1 MEDPGFISQHHTSL
15 EEDGALP
22 GHFRVFRG
30 TKSGISTCQES
41 EIEWKIPYV
50 GRAEGLTRGKDWRP
64 LVFSKCLFRDRL
76 PLEEASLAKMLEL
89 KVHAPPQA
97 V

>member
-1 MEDPGFISQHHTSL
+1 MEDPRFISQHHTSL

-41 EIEWKIPYV
+41 EIEWEILYV
-50 GRAEGLTRGKDWRP
+50 GRAEGLTERKG
-64 LVFSKCLFRDRL
+64 LEATGVF
-76 PLEEASLAKMLEL
+76 
-89 KVHAPPQA
+89 KVS

>member
-1 MEDPGFISQHHTSL
+1 MEDPRFISQHHTSL

-41 EIEWKIPYV
+41 EIEWEILC
-50 GRAEGLTRGKDWRP
+50 GQ
-64 LVFSKCLFRDRL
+64 S
-76 PLEEASLAKMLEL
+76 
-89 KVHAPPQA
+89 
-97 V
+97 

>member
-1 MEDPGFISQHHTSL
+1 MTVRWVEGAVNECLEFVQQKCGSTSASLVQSARRFGAEFSAGRGGYTEDPRFISQHHTSL

-41 EIEWKIPYV
+41 EIEWEILC
-50 GRAEGLTRGKDWRP
+50 GQ
-64 LVFSKCLFRDRL
+64 S
-76 PLEEASLAKMLEL
+76 
-89 KVHAPPQA
+89 
-97 V
+97 